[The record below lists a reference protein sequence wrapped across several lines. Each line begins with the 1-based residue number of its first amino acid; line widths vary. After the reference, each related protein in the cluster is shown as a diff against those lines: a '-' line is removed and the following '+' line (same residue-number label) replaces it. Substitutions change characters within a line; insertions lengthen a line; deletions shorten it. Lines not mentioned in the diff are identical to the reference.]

1 MNIYVH
7 LGLISRNIY
16 PYSWDEESDN
26 FYEHPQVHLK
36 KLNSYHPQSIFEY
49 IYT

>member
-7 LGLISRNIY
+7 LRLISRNIY

-26 FYEHPQVHLK
+26 FMNIPSTFKNLILPHNY
-36 KLNSYHPQSIFEY
+36 FEY